1 MLSHTT
7 TAIACVLVAL
17 AASFARGGAEAQPSR
32 PNILWIST
40 EDISPD
46 LGCYGDAYARTPH
59 IDQFAKQGVRFT
71 RAFSSGPVCSV
82 SRSSII
88 TGMYASSIGT
98 QHHRSKAVP

>member
-1 MLSHTT
+1 MEGQMLNRAT
-7 TAIACVLVAL
+7 TAVAFVLITLSAL
-17 AASFARGGAEAQPSR
+17 AAPAAAPQPSR

-59 IDQFAKQGVRFT
+59 VDQFATQGVRFT

-98 QHHRSKAVP
+98 QHHRSK